1 MPRLVAGNYRKKKRE
16 AARARRLL
24 EKELRELESEN
35 TVHSVSDAEVSEE
48 ESPMTQQTFPT
59 STRSKVIH
67 QSNDLTCGMRSLQ
80 NMYGRH
86 FVTRK
91 EMDEKAVDLGK
102 KSFGVQMYDKKLGYY
117 HVEVLK
123 AILLEKGKFVQRI
136 DANKLPSSYFHS
148 AIRSNPLFS
157 GYIVALDTGG
167 VGHYVTIRL
176 TTSGKLRL
184 FDSLPGAKAV
194 RIQEE
199 RLFKRDSDDTLLMYD
214 LDARPVTALLA
225 VGSSP
230 FLEYMLMHDTWS
242 DEPPPVSQ
250 YMAAIKFAT
259 ESWKNKHTLPDN
271 DTYNRFKAMVLDRV
285 SQNMSVTVQYEDDQT
300 ILQCNDIHELVIQLM
315 DMHWINTHQNFR
327 LEQDGN
333 ILYGPDRSAIGLD
346 TQGTFDD
353 YGIDIEKPIR
363 LVLFSSDQ
371 VQVGGF
377 YQFECSISGTCI
389 GTQHNAYSVRDNDGT
404 VHVVYKS
411 SIDNIKQIKR

>member
-1 MPRLVAGNYRKKKRE
+1 MPRLVAGNYRKKRRE
-16 AARARRLL
+16 AARARRLR
-24 EKELRELESEN
+24 EKQLRELKSED
-35 TVHSVSDAEVSEE
+35 TVHSVSDTEVSEE

-91 EMDEKAVDLGK
+91 EMDEKAVDLEK
-102 KSFGVQMYDKKLGYY
+102 KAFGVQMYDKKLGYY

-136 DANKLPSSYFHS
+136 DADKLPSSYFHP
-148 AIRSNPLFS
+148 AITSNPLFS
-157 GYIVALDTGG
+157 GYIVALDNGG

-176 TTSGKLRL
+176 STSGKLRL

-194 RIQEE
+194 RIKEE
-199 RLFKRDSDDTLLMYD
+199 RLFNRDSDDTLLMYD
-214 LDARPVTALLA
+214 LDTRPVTAILA
-225 VGSSP
+225 VGSAP

-259 ESWKNKHTLPDN
+259 ESWKSKRTLPDN
-271 DTYNRFKAMVLDRV
+271 DTYNRFKAMVLDQV
-285 SQNMSVTVQYEDDQT
+285 SQNMSVVVQYENEQT
-300 ILQCNDIHELVIQLM
+300 ILQCNDVHELVVQLV
-315 DMHWINTHQNFR
+315 DMNWINVHRNFR

-333 ILYGPDRSAIGLD
+333 ILSGPDGSAIGLD
-346 TQGTFDD
+346 THGTFDD
-353 YGIDIEKPIR
+353 YGIDLEKPIR
-363 LVLFSSDQ
+363 LILFSSDQ

-377 YQFECSISGTCI
+377 YQFECNISGRCI

-411 SIDNIKQIKR
+411 SIENIKQIKR